1 MPKLRASFWSRK
13 KPNQYIKDYFRKL
26 NKLGT
31 MIIMATD
38 NEPNKYFS
46 DYQPTKSLSLNF
58 STQLS
63 PQMSLCYTSDTFQV
77 ITSLARG
84 NR

>member
-1 MPKLRASFWSRK
+1 
-13 KPNQYIKDYFRKL
+13 
-26 NKLGT
+26 

-38 NEPNKYFS
+38 NELNKYFS